1 MSKPMI
7 GILPLVDME
16 RESYWMLP
24 GYMKGI
30 EAAGGIPVMLPL
42 TTDYKIIQRLVENF
56 DGFLLTGGQDVSP
69 KLYGEEILSECGQ
82 INQQRDEME
91 QILIKQVIELDKPML
106 GICRGIQILN
116 AVLGGTLYQDLPMQY
131 SSEIDH
137 YMMPPYDRVVHKV
150 ILNEKAP
157 LYSILN
163 VKEIGV
169 NSYHHQAIKDL
180 SEKLEIAAVSEDG
193 IIEGVYMPD
202 KKFVLAMQWHPELSY
217 QVDENSM
224 KIFDIFVNATTV

>member
-1 MSKPMI
+1 
-7 GILPLVDME
+7 
-16 RESYWMLP
+16 
-24 GYMKGI
+24 
-30 EAAGGIPVMLPL
+30 MLPL

-82 INQQRDEME
+82 INQQRDKME

-137 YMMPPYDRVVHKV
+137 HMTPPYDRVVHKV
-150 ILNEKAP
+150 ILNEETP

-193 IIEGVYMPD
+193 IIEGVYMPG
-202 KKFVLAMQWHPELSY
+202 KKFVLATQWHPELSY
-217 QVDENSM
+217 LKDENSM
-224 KIFDIFVNATTV
+224 KIFNAFVNAITI

>member
-16 RESYWMLP
+16 RESYWMIP

-82 INQQRDEME
+82 INQQRDKME

-116 AVLGGTLYQDLPMQY
+116 TVLGGTLYQDLPMQY

-137 YMMPPYDRVVHKV
+137 HMMPPYDRVVHKV
-150 ILNEKAP
+150 ILNEEAP

-180 SEKLEIAAVSEDG
+180 SEKLKIAAVSEDG
-193 IIEGVYMPD
+193 IIEGVYMPG
-202 KKFVLAMQWHPELSY
+202 KKFVLATQWHPELSY
-217 QVDENSM
+217 LKDENSM
-224 KIFDIFVNATTV
+224 KIFNAFVNAITI

>member
-16 RESYWMLP
+16 RESYWMIP

-82 INQQRDEME
+82 INQQRDKME

-137 YMMPPYDRVVHKV
+137 HMTPPYDRVVHKV
-150 ILNEKAP
+150 ILNEETP

-193 IIEGVYMPD
+193 IIEGVYMPG
-202 KKFVLAMQWHPELSY
+202 KKFVLATQWHPELSY
-217 QVDENSM
+217 LKDENSM
-224 KIFDIFVNATTV
+224 KIFNAFVNAITI

>member
-1 MSKPMI
+1 MSKPVI
-7 GILPLVDME
+7 GIMPLVDME
-16 RESYWMLP
+16 RESYWMIP

-30 EAAGGIPVMLPL
+30 EEAGGIPVMLPL
-42 TTDYKIIQRLVENF
+42 TTNQKIIQKLVERF

-69 KLYGEEILSECGQ
+69 ELYGEKIMPECGQ
-82 INQQRDEME
+82 INSERDEME
-91 QILIKQVIELDKPML
+91 RILIEKVFEMDKPML

-131 SSEIDH
+131 QSEIEH
-137 YMMPPYDRVVHKV
+137 HMTPPYDRVVHKV
-150 ILNEKAP
+150 VLKGDTP

-163 VKEIGV
+163 VREIGV

-180 SEKLEIAAVSEDG
+180 SEKLKIAAVSEDG

-202 KKFVLAMQWHPELSY
+202 KKFVLATQWHPELSY
-217 QVDENSM
+217 ISDKNSM
-224 KIFDIFVNATTV
+224 KIFEAFVNAASL